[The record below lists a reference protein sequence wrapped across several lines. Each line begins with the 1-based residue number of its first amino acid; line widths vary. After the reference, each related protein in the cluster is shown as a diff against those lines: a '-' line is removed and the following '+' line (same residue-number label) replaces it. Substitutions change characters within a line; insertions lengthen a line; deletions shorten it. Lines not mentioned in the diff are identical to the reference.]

1 MMRDCWHAVPSQR
14 PTFKQ
19 LVEDLDRALA
29 MTSNQVSSGPP
40 LSKHRSSRYV
50 WGGSA
55 MLNFF
60 NFFPPSYCRSIWSFQ
75 YLWTNI
81 RPATRTPGAPPA
93 RLERTRFSRMMPE
106 WRSHA
111 CPSSLLTPMGQPS
124 RNADT
129 SCSFRPTL
137 TLSPLPASR
146 GWTPPH
152 IPRDE
157 AKKKRNKFFF
167 FKTHWCFAEREFGDT
182 LLNLL
187 GSHELQ
193 IAAISHFLLVTVFMS
208 TLYYWLTAPEKRLTF
223 LITLGILK
231 SGRRIEGT
239 DYVGVLYVWV
249 YLFVNVCLIRGEGQH
264 SAFQTKSEKML
275 QRDVQ
280 HRGPLHHSL
289 SSCTY
294 S

>member
-40 LSKHRSSRYV
+40 LSKHKSSRYV
-50 WGGSA
+50 WGGGVQC
-55 MLNFF
+55 LIFF
-60 NFFPPSYCRSIWSFQ
+60 IFFSPPSYCRSIWSFQ

-81 RPATRTPGAPPA
+81 RPATRTPGALPA

-157 AKKKRNKFFF
+157 AKKKRNNNYYYF
-167 FKTHWCFAEREFGDT
+167 FKPTGALRR
-182 LLNLL
+182 
-187 GSHELQ
+187 GS
-193 IAAISHFLLVTVFMS
+193 
-208 TLYYWLTAPEKRLTF
+208 
-223 LITLGILK
+223 
-231 SGRRIEGT
+231 
-239 DYVGVLYVWV
+239 
-249 YLFVNVCLIRGEGQH
+249 
-264 SAFQTKSEKML
+264 SET
-275 QRDVQ
+275 
-280 HRGPLHHSL
+280 PS
-289 SSCTY
+289 
-294 S
+294 

>member
-1 MMRDCWHAVPSQR
+1 MVLPSAS
-14 PTFKQ
+14 TKAA
-19 LVEDLDRALA
+19 D
-29 MTSNQVSSGPP
+29 MSGG
-40 LSKHRSSRYV
+40 
-50 WGGSA
+50 GGSA

-60 NFFPPSYCRSIWSFQ
+60 FFFSPPSYCRSIWSFQ

-81 RPATRTPGAPPA
+81 RPATRTPGALPA

-157 AKKKRNKFFF
+157 AKKKRNNNYYYF
-167 FKTHWCFAEREFGDT
+167 FKPTGALRR
-182 LLNLL
+182 
-187 GSHELQ
+187 GS
-193 IAAISHFLLVTVFMS
+193 
-208 TLYYWLTAPEKRLTF
+208 
-223 LITLGILK
+223 
-231 SGRRIEGT
+231 
-239 DYVGVLYVWV
+239 
-249 YLFVNVCLIRGEGQH
+249 
-264 SAFQTKSEKML
+264 SET
-275 QRDVQ
+275 
-280 HRGPLHHSL
+280 PS
-289 SSCTY
+289 
-294 S
+294 